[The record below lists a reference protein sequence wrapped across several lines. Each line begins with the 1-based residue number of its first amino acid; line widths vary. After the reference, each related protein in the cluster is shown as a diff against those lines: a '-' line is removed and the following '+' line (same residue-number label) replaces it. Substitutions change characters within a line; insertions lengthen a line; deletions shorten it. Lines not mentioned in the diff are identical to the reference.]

1 MEPKRL
7 FNGELRLLSI
17 IWANEPVASGELVRL
32 CMQELG
38 WKKSTTYTM
47 LKRLGEKGLLQNEN
61 TVVTSLVSR
70 AEVQAAES
78 ECVVQQ
84 TFGGSLP
91 GRGADRSELSAK
103 RTYPQ
108 PHASSHGGGPPS
120 EYRDIQGT
128 YRRRRRGLRT
138 GLIHRTQDRR
148 IGGKGPLLGPGHPRG
163 WRIHPGGNGFSGRR
177 RRGGHGSLPR
187 DGRQAFPGLQRSV

>member
-1 MEPKRL
+1 METKRL

-32 CMQELG
+32 CQQELG

-78 ECVVQQ
+78 ESVVQQ

-91 GRGADRSELSAK
+91 GFLVAFLGNKTISSEEAEAIK
-103 RTYPQ
+103 R
-108 PHASSHGGGPPS
+108 
-120 EYRDIQGT
+120 
-128 YRRRRRGLRT
+128 
-138 GLIHRTQDRR
+138 LIDEHRE
-148 IGGKGPLLGPGHPRG
+148 
-163 WRIHPGGNGFSGRR
+163 
-177 RRGGHGSLPR
+177 
-187 DGRQAFPGLQRSV
+187 V

>member
-32 CMQELG
+32 CQKELG

-70 AEVQAAES
+70 AEVQAAGS
-78 ECVVQQ
+78 ECVDQQ
-84 TFGGSLP
+84 TFDGSRQGLLVAVL
-91 GRGADRSELSAK
+91 GNKTISSGAAEAIK
-103 RTYPQ
+103 R
-108 PHASSHGGGPPS
+108 
-120 EYRDIQGT
+120 
-128 YRRRRRGLRT
+128 
-138 GLIHRTQDRR
+138 LIDEHRED
-148 IGGKGPLLGPGHPRG
+148 
-163 WRIHPGGNGFSGRR
+163 
-177 RRGGHGSLPR
+177 
-187 DGRQAFPGLQRSV
+187 